1 MKPDYCIQNDGD
13 CKTCSLVNYGR
24 DCQNNIVGKVTP
36 ISMEDW
42 LKSWLIDSFEICSG
56 CGSEIYFR
64 DTAYEHSQY
73 DGSFCHACYEEFESG
88 NIPVLLK

>member
-1 MKPDYCIQNDGD
+1 MKPDYCVQNDGD

-24 DCQNNIVGKVTP
+24 DCQNNVVGKVSL
-36 ISMEDW
+36 ISQEDW
-42 LKSWLIDSFEICSG
+42 LKSWLIDSFELCTG

-73 DGSFCHACYEEFESG
+73 DGCFCQSCFKIFESG
-88 NIPVLLK
+88 HIPELLN